1 MKVKESVGGNLTVAK
16 VAFFPLLV
24 QALLT
29 RKNHLTG
36 VLYKDDPTI
45 LAWELMNEPR
55 CITDPS
61 GNTLQVSP

>member
-1 MKVKESVGGNLTVAK
+1 MDERKGVGDNF
-16 VAFFPLLV
+16 AFSFLFFFE

-45 LAWELMNEPR
+45 LAWELINEPR
-55 CITDPS
+55 CITDPT
-61 GNTLQVSP
+61 GNTLQVSRCC